1 MKIKISFIIICLLL
15 SSQVFAQ
22 KKKKADD
29 ATLEFRYEAEAAVGQ
44 ATQGYTLV
52 KVFSYAKDKNIAM
65 SQAGKNAVH
74 AILFRG
80 TADYNSVDGKI
91 RIKGQKP
98 IIPDVLVYDENIE
111 YFKEFFKDGGQ
122 FQRYV
127 QLVNN
132 GIPDP
137 GDIIKIGKEYKV
149 GVKVLVNTSALR
161 KTMEKAGMIKALGGV
176 F

>member
-1 MKIKISFIIICLLL
+1 MKTKISFIIICLLVSTQL
-15 SSQVFAQ
+15 FAQ
-22 KKKKADD
+22 KKKADNE
-29 ATLEFRYEAEAAVGQ
+29 TLEFRYEAEAAVGQ
-44 ATQGYTLV
+44 AVQGFTLV
-52 KVFSYAKDKNIAM
+52 KVYSYAKDKNVAM

-80 TADYNSVDGKI
+80 TADYVNGNT

-98 IIPDVLVYDENIE
+98 LISNVLVYDENME
-111 YFKEFFKDGGQ
+111 YFREFFRDGGQ
-122 FQRYV
+122 YQRYI

-137 GDIIKIGKEYKV
+137 GDIVKVGKEYKV
-149 GVKVLVNTSALR
+149 GVKVLVNKDALR
-161 KTMEKAGMIKALGGV
+161 KCMENAGMIKGLGGV

>member
-1 MKIKISFIIICLLL
+1 MKIKISLIIICLLV

-44 ATQGYTLV
+44 AVKGYTIV

-74 AILFRG
+74 AVLFRG
-80 TADYNSVDGKI
+80 TADYNNGST
-91 RIKGQKP
+91 RIKGQTP
-98 IIPDVLVYDENIE
+98 IIPNVLVYDENIE

-137 GDIIKIGKEYKV
+137 GDIIKVGKEYKV
-149 GVKVLVNTSALR
+149 GVKVLVNKDALR
-161 KTMEKAGMIKALGGV
+161 KTMEKAGIIKALGGV

>member
-1 MKIKISFIIICLLL
+1 MKIKISLIIICLLA

-22 KKKKADD
+22 KKKKADE

-44 ATQGYTLV
+44 AVQGYTLV

-80 TADYNSVDGKI
+80 TADYANGNT

-98 IIPDVLVYDENIE
+98 IIPNVLVYDENIE

-132 GIPDP
+132 GIPEP
-137 GDIIKIGKEYKV
+137 GDIVKIGKEYKV
-149 GVKVLVNTSALR
+149 GVKVLVNKEALR
-161 KTMEKAGMIKALGGV
+161 KTMQEAGMIKALGGV